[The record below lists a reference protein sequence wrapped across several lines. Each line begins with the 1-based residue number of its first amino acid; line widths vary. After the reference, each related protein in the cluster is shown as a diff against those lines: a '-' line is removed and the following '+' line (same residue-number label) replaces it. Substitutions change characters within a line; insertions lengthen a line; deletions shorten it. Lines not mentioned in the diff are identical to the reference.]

1 MGRSINASSADF
13 RRATAEWLTHLATHA
28 SLRDNTFQIS
38 QGATTSCEDR
48 VSLALNDMKKAR
60 LVADI
65 ESGAYDQRLPD
76 LITLARG
83 MFRLDKLETIAR
95 HKASTLRFID
105 EIEVYLAYQVKLR
118 ERLNLPTDIADM
130 RYFGVSNVTERDLDA
145 AEASIRAAGPNEMID
160 YLSID
165 WSPWESVLR
174 RLEPSQYEEAKARLH
189 EVTENEFE
197 GRLAKRLKRSDEAT
211 LANDI
216 DAQVQAGPSIMKE
229 IRREIMGP
237 LTRSFLETRNLM
249 GLLQ

>member
-1 MGRSINASSADF
+1 MTAWLAGNDASAP
-13 RRATAEWLTHLATHA
+13 LTLGGLELTSVPDALPD
-28 SLRDNTFQIS
+28 SLQRLDVTFNQL
-38 QGATTSCEDR
+38 T
-48 VSLALNDMKKAR
+48 
-60 LVADI
+60 
-65 ESGAYDQRLPD
+65 RLPD
-76 LITLARG
+76 ALP
-83 MFRLDKLETIAR
+83 
-95 HKASTLRFID
+95 SS
-105 EIEVYLAYQVKLR
+105 LR
-118 ERLNLPTDIADM
+118 ELDISGNLLAHWPEALPDSLEQLDVGYNRLTRLPENITTQLLPTDIADM